1 MAFDKEVSY
10 ILQIIELFKKNQFD
24 EVFKIIKDNDIDPQY
39 SENII
44 SDYAALWVDD
54 EYIVGVFKKL
64 KKIGGE
70 PTGHKTIINNL
81 VRLGK
86 LKGANYLINEGV
98 LEKNKDDIVYIINNA
113 VMSSDLSSVKLLR
126 KHLDITQYKLLDES
140 NPSIVNR
147 SFGTPN
153 KKLCDYLFK
162 ENIIQPYIFS
172 NELVRELESSSLEQD
187 YKNYFIKKVVNY
199 VGLKNHKKY
208 ISEEKYKPGDIATI
222 LKVIQYD
229 SLNKELKVNK
239 NPSKKAMKL

>member
-1 MAFDKEVSY
+1 MAFSY
-10 ILQIIELFKKNQFD
+10 ILQIIELFKKNEFD
-24 EVFKIIKDNDIDPQY
+24 EVFRIIKDNNIDPQY
-39 SENII
+39 SDNII
-44 SDYAALWVDD
+44 ADYAALWVEDKH
-54 EYIVGVFKKL
+54 IVRVFKKI
-64 KKIGGE
+64 KEIGGE

-98 LEKNKDDIVYIINNA
+98 LEENKDDIVYIINNA
-113 VMSSDLSSVKLLR
+113 AMSSDLSSVKLLR
-126 KHLDITQYKLLDES
+126 KHLDITQYKLLNES

-147 SFGTPN
+147 SFEKTN

-172 NELVRELESSSLEQD
+172 NEVISQLERNSLEQN

-199 VGLKNHKKY
+199 VGLKDHKKY
-208 ISEEKYKPGDIATI
+208 ISEEKYKPGDIAAI
-222 LKVIQYD
+222 FKVIQYD
-229 SLNKELKVNK
+229 SLNKELKMNE